1 MNSLR
6 PVASRSPVL
15 PMGSA
20 PPPPPSAPPPPST
33 APVRTTLSPHLAGY
47 LRNTTPVVATAKA
60 PGGGALQDKVDAYLT
75 SARHKYLVDGRTV
88 EAAPQFRMVGG
99 HNQQN
104 TAKGLAALAGKMGNK
119 PDQIPLPVVGRVLAG
134 RGSPQEVGRVTQALI
149 DLGKLPPSAPGKSD
163 AARIQEMMWEHGVGI
178 DCAGYVQQA
187 LAAVHGKSKQQMG
200 LRDSIQEDL
209 GMLDKNPAFKK
220 VNIFDARPGDVIT
233 LRDNNPKQPGHT
245 VLVARHDKATGAEM
259 AWRFDLKRPDS
270 AEFLRSKSLDV
281 FEVDSS
287 WGAGRDGTEGGLKRV
302 LWVHNR
308 ETGNW
313 ASFDNRGLDMI
324 LDTTPYIGHTLVGAY
339 RPQ

>member
-1 MNSLR
+1 M
-6 PVASRSPVL
+6 VA
-15 PMGSA
+15 A
-20 PPPPPSAPPPPST
+20 
-33 APVRTTLSPHLAGY
+33 
-47 LRNTTPVVATAKA
+47 AKA
-60 PGGGALQDKVDAYLT
+60 SGGGALQDKVDAYLS
-75 SARHKYLVDGRTV
+75 SARQKYFVDGRTV

-99 HNQQN
+99 KNQDN
-104 TAKGLAALAGKMGNK
+104 AAKGLAALAGKMGNK
-119 PDQIPLPVVGRVLAG
+119 PGEIPLPVVGRVLAG

-149 DLGKLPPSAPGKSD
+149 DLGKLPPSDPKKTD
-163 AARIQEMMWEHGVGI
+163 AMRIQEMMWDHGVGI

-187 LAAVHGKSKQQMG
+187 LAAVHGKSKQQLG

-220 VNIFDARPGDVIT
+220 VDVFDARPGDVIT
-233 LRDNNPKQPGHT
+233 LRDNDPKQPGHT
-245 VLVARHDKATGAEM
+245 VLVARHDRATGAEM
-259 AWRFDLKRPDS
+259 AWRFDARRGDS

-287 WGAGRDGTEGGLKRV
+287 WGAGHDGTNGGLKRV

-313 ASFDNRGLDMI
+313 ASFENRGLDMI
-324 LDTTPYIGHTLVGAY
+324 LDTTPYIGHTLAGTY